1 MNRSLLGVLA
11 ASLLFTFTACE
22 DDGDSGGT
30 DTKTPSSDATESSD
44 STETDSDGLSE
55 EELQA
60 KIVTGAPPKDLTW
73 AVQPAPSDWREL
85 KTEAGTR
92 QWQVG
97 DTRCIVTLNQPAG
110 LGTDPKPTSEDVAKD
125 YIGLSIKQA
134 GATAELGPAVAQL
147 FTNHVNADAVQ
158 VQSQFVGVP
167 FTGSPGDVEGL
178 AYGYRAG
185 DFALR
190 AIALCGG
197 GEYADHGTELEEF
210 LKSLAAQTTY

>member
-11 ASLLFTFTACE
+11 ASLLFTFTACG
-22 DDGDSGGT
+22 DDGGSGGT
-30 DTKTPSSDATESSD
+30 DTKTESSD
-44 STETDSDGLSE
+44 TTESTDSTGTDAGGLSD

-60 KIVTGAPPKDLTW
+60 KLVAGAPPKDLTW
-73 AVQPAPSDWREL
+73 VVPTVPSGWKEL
-85 KTEAGTR
+85 ETEAGTR

-97 DTRCIVTLNQPAG
+97 ELPCVVTVNQPAG

-125 YIGLSIKQA
+125 YIGISVKQT
-134 GATAELGPAVAQL
+134 GATADLGPATQQL
-147 FTNHVNADAVQ
+147 FTNHVNDDAFE
-158 VQSQFVGVP
+158 VQSQFIGVP
-167 FTGSPGDVEGL
+167 FTGTPGDVEGL

-197 GEYADHGTELEEF
+197 GQYATQGMELEEF
-210 LKSLAAQTTY
+210 LKSLTARTTY